1 MWGIL
6 LAASL
11 VLLVDSLI
19 RYDNGEGS
27 VWEIGLSLLGVVSGG
42 RLLTAL
48 GKVAGL
54 SAVSARVVA
63 ATSRGLAAGRATVV
77 EMSQGVRMGLHPDW
91 LSWATRQAVSGCCRR
106 ERRTDSAH
114 CAATTSTWTTALAT
128 RPMSQAARPAWTWT
142 RVFCDP
148 VCRTRSSRGVMDVS
162 VSPGIKA
169 DTSSRFGG
177 SFESVAPGWPR
188 CGTTAPVGIAEPL
201 VDPRQHAQVRG
212 EPQAP
217 RRWLPAP
224 WNRHVSSDS
233 RPLLTSALP
242 RYLSRAHPWRRP
254 APRPDCAPDAH
265 EFLVLHKPA
274 RFASEGA

>member
-91 LSWATRQAVSGCCRR
+91 LSWATRQAVSGVLPAR
-106 ERRTDSAH
+106 
-114 CAATTSTWTTALAT
+114 ATH
-128 RPMSQAARPAWTWT
+128 
-142 RVFCDP
+142 
-148 VCRTRSSRGVMDVS
+148 
-162 VSPGIKA
+162 
-169 DTSSRFGG
+169 RFGALRG
-177 SFESVAPGWPR
+177 NHEYVDNGARYATDVAGRTASVD
-188 CGTTAPVGIAEPL
+188 V
-201 VDPRQHAQVRG
+201 
-212 EPQAP
+212 
-217 RRWLPAP
+217 
-224 WNRHVSSDS
+224 DS
-233 RPLLTSALP
+233 RVL
-242 RYLSRAHPWRRP
+242 RP
-254 APRPDCAPDAH
+254 G
-265 EFLVLHKPA
+265 V
-274 RFASEGA
+274 